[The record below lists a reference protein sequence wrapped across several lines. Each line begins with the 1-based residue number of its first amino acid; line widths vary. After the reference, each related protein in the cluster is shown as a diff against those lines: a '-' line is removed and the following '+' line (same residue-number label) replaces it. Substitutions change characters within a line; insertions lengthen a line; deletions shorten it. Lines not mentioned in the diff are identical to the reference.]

1 MSVSVSLLRQT
12 FRKNER
18 LCSRK
23 IIQELAGKG
32 KNINDFPLR
41 LIWLPAVLPHS
52 VPFQA
57 TFTVPKRNFK
67 SATDRNL
74 IKRRLREAY
83 RKNKSFLYTLKVRD
97 TLQFALL
104 FVFTGKEKLS
114 YIETERR
121 LKNIF
126 TNLAEEIKKNYC

>member
-12 FRKNER
+12 FRKKER

-23 IIQELAGKG
+23 IIQDLAAKG
-32 KNINDFPLR
+32 KSFNDFPLR
-41 LIWLPAVLPHS
+41 LIWLPAILPFN

-67 SATDRNL
+67 NAADRNL

-83 RKNKSFLYTLKVRD
+83 RKNKSFLYALKLKD
-97 TLQFALL
+97 SFQFALL
-104 FVFTGKEKLS
+104 LVFTGKDKLT

-121 LKNIF
+121 LKNILL
-126 TNLAEEIKKNYC
+126 NLAEEIKKNYC